1 MKVLGLIGGMSWES
15 TSEYYRKLNQA
26 IAQKL
31 GGLHSAECIL
41 YSIDFNEID
50 LLQRQGEWEKAGQ
63 KIATIAK
70 KLENAGAELLLLCTN
85 TMHKVADTIER
96 DLSIPL
102 VHIGDATAKEI
113 TSAGIS
119 KVGLLGT
126 TYTMEEYFYHDRLN
140 KHGVKVITPNNE
152 NRIELNRIIFDEL
165 CKGIFVD
172 DSKEKIIKMIQSLK
186 EQGAEGIVLGCTE
199 IPLIIKDED
208 SPLSIFNTLEIHVQ
222 TAVNLALN

>member
-15 TSEYYRKLNQA
+15 SSEYYRKLNQA

-126 TYTMEEYFYHDRLN
+126 TYTMEEDFYHDRLN

-152 NRIELNRIIFDEL
+152 NRSELNRIIFDEL

-172 DSKEKIIKMIQSLK
+172 DSKEKIIKMLQSLK

-208 SPLSIFNTLEIHVQ
+208 SPLPIFNTLEIHVQ
-222 TAVNLALN
+222 TAVNLALS